1 MNLDDLDFEWFIATH
16 AAIEG
21 YFEQI
26 NSELVL
32 DTVQHFYIIH
42 NGYSVML
49 TDNTAVGMVFTKYI
63 LELSDCKCNTTLDN
77 YR

>member
-1 MNLDDLDFEWFIATH
+1 MNLDDLDFEWFIAPH
-16 AAIEG
+16 DAIEG

>member
-32 DTVQHFYIIH
+32 DTV
-42 NGYSVML
+42 
-49 TDNTAVGMVFTKYI
+49 
-63 LELSDCKCNTTLDN
+63 
-77 YR
+77 